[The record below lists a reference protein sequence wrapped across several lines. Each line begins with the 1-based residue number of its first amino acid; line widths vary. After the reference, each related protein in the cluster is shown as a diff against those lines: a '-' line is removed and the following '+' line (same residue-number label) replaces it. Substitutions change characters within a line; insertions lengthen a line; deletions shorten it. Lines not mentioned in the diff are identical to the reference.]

1 MFIVVQERTNEI
13 GIKRAMGARRKDI
26 MRQIFMETCFIVFI
40 GSAIGFGIAAGII
53 EVMKYVP
60 IDEFVGKPEL
70 SLEVAAATIAVLT
83 IISVCSGLMPAR
95 RAASLDVVECLRA

>member
-1 MFIVVQERTNEI
+1 
-13 GIKRAMGARRKDI
+13 
-26 MRQIFMETCFIVFI
+26 
-40 GSAIGFGIAAGII
+40 
-53 EVMKYVP
+53 MKYVP